1 MGHTYLQK
9 LAPRKS
15 ISIKNA
21 ETKYPRM
28 MQAVAHG
35 LSHNKKASYAHRY
48 VTSRPAAIHL
58 ERRARG
64 QRYRGNEAPAQIA
77 RHREGAG
84 HAEQVAGNQQRDDG
98 ERAPVDPREDACKVH
113 RSHLCPGEAIGDDRA
128 REQEHGDLRTPAKMS
143 ISKDAA
149 DNRCTR

>member
-15 ISIKNA
+15 MSITNA

-35 LSHNKKASYAHRY
+35 LSHNKKASYAHKY

-58 ERRARG
+58 ERSARG
-64 QRYRGNEAPAQIA
+64 QRYRGRTKRRPRSRGIVKGQAMQNKLPATSSAMTANA
-77 RHREGAG
+77 R
-84 HAEQVAGNQQRDDG
+84 Q
-98 ERAPVDPREDACKVH
+98 
-113 RSHLCPGEAIGDDRA
+113 
-128 REQEHGDLRTPAKMS
+128 
-143 ISKDAA
+143 
-149 DNRCTR
+149 